1 MGTLLK
7 TGLFFSLI
15 MLNSCH
21 YLMPSCINGFDIYKM
36 PIEQNPKFALRV
48 NNGYYSSDNNISIF
62 GRFFFANGK
71 TKSGIFNVDS
81 ERILSEFLIKENWEE
96 YMIIDDTLF
105 FQGFNYHT
113 SELCKRWVIETKGL
127 ITSDTTYLILST
139 YDYRFKRTEI
149 HDPPILMTFVPDT
162 IRPDSTVAW
171 YLNKSWYKNQ
181 VHNSR
186 K

>member
-48 NNGYYSSDNNISIF
+48 NNGYYSSGNKSYSG
-62 GRFFFANGK
+62 GRYFFLNGK
-71 TKSGIFNVDS
+71 TKSGIYDNNNDLF
-81 ERILSEFLIKENWEE
+81 LSGFSIKEHWAE
-96 YMIIDDTLF
+96 YMIIDDTILI
-105 FQGFNYHT
+105 QKFNYHT
-113 SELCKRWVIETKGL
+113 SELCKRWVFETKGL